1 MKLASW
7 GSSNSDVKLAKK
19 KKILLFFFKPRD
31 TFPPRKIKG
40 FYRLKILIYVIE
52 VTKK

>member
-19 KKILLFFFKPRD
+19 KNTLVFFKPRD

-52 VTKK
+52 VTEK

>member
-19 KKILLFFFKPRD
+19 KKYSFFFKPRD

-52 VTKK
+52 VTEK